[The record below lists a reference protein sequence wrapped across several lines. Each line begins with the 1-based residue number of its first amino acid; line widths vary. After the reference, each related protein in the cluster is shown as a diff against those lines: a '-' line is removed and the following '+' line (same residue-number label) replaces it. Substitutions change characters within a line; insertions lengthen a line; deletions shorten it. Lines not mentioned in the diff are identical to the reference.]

1 MKKNLASLFD
11 FIERNTKHSASCENL
26 PEAIVTYAEH
36 FVRMRNEGKKVEAD
50 LYKTAALNYAFLLS
64 WHKTGKFYSSIDK
77 NFYRGEGDIKDLIVN
92 YALKVIKAQCEDNPR
107 KEFLIDLYENDL
119 ITAVTRFILEKDTP
133 KEIEE

>member
-1 MKKNLASLFD
+1 
-11 FIERNTKHSASCENL
+11 
-26 PEAIVTYAEH
+26 
-36 FVRMRNEGKKVEAD
+36 MRNEGKKVEAD

-133 KEIEE
+133 KDIEE